1 MRVILME
8 WRTKK
13 RRVCEAMKM
22 TVGYKLFKKRASH
35 LVSYEYG
42 LSKTQEDQDN
52 PKGNFKR
59 EESVIH

>member
-1 MRVILME
+1 
-8 WRTKK
+8 
-13 RRVCEAMKM
+13 MKM

-59 EESVIH
+59 EESFTH